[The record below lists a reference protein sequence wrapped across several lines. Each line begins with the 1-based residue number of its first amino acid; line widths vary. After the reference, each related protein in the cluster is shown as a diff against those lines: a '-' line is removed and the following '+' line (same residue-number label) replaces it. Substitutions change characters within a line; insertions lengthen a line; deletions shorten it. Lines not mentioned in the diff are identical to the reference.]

1 MHLETE
7 KGLLLLASSP
17 ISLAYVGRLLRI
29 TESQDPQENQCLILE
44 QEAER
49 LRVREEFC
57 KMLSFEQA
65 WLVFLQLTPMTATCT
80 RPRQP

>member
-17 ISLAYVGRLLRI
+17 IRLAYVGRLLRI

-49 LRVREEFC
+49 LRVRGGE
-57 KMLSFEQA
+57 
-65 WLVFLQLTPMTATCT
+65 
-80 RPRQP
+80 